1 MLPILEEKIENFN
14 RRFGIN
20 LSLLIA
26 LCLVAQHSFLVKFAS
41 IALLVLLN
49 LGSFKKL
56 NRREIPL
63 FYALIAG
70 LEVLKFIFLN
80 EQYNL
85 PHFLQFSMGMIY
97 WVSAFLLCWLI
108 SYNVKQHGKVPRTLQ
123 VVALL
128 NLLFTLFQ
136 FIRICVIENTIN
148 PFNSGHNHPYGIS
161 TGDLLSGLFHGV
173 HLTNAFVSLF
183 LCLYFI
189 YNKNH
194 LYTFFTLLCLL
205 LTGNNYATL
214 VFALGAGI
222 LFITAGGKERRIGI
236 GAAALFTILFYVIIT
251 PLNAEYMLEKV
262 AHISATLPNSRRV
275 LEKEDAQKAN
285 GEFEIAVA
293 DTSSPYDIE
302 AKDAK
307 KVLVYGTGADSL
319 FNFVA
324 QSGKVR
330 SYYQT
335 KKFLLSSPVH
345 FLFGAGM
352 GGFSSKL
359 AFNSSGV
366 MEGSSLSKLLPKYET
381 SYFKNNHKALYSFL
395 KTQHIMFHSESN
407 RPFSV
412 YNQLLGEYGLVG
424 FLLFILSYLWYFMKR
439 LNRRRFALPILVTLL
454 VLLNIDYLFESLS
467 VLLFVETLLFLDL
480 KESDDVAKS

>member
-1 MLPILEEKIENFN
+1 MLALLEEKIENFN
-14 RRFGIN
+14 KRFGIN

-26 LCLVAQHSFLVKFAS
+26 LCLVSQHSFLIKFAS
-41 IALLVLLN
+41 IALLVFLN
-49 LGSFKKL
+49 LGSFKKF
-56 NRREIPL
+56 NWREIPL
-63 FYALIAG
+63 FYVLIAG

-97 WVSAFLLCWLI
+97 WISAFLLCWLI
-108 SYNVKQHGKVPRTLQ
+108 SYNVKHHGKVPKTLQ
-123 VVALL
+123 VVASL

-136 FIRICVIENTIN
+136 FIRICVIESTIN

-194 LYTFFTLLCLL
+194 LYTFITLLCLL

-236 GAAALFTILFYVIIT
+236 GAAALFTILFYVFIT

-285 GEFEIAVA
+285 GAFEIALA
-293 DTSSPYDIE
+293 DTSSPYDI
-302 AKDAK
+302 DAK
-307 KVLVYGTGADSL
+307 GARKIHVYGTGADSL
-319 FNFVA
+319 FNFVV

-335 KKFLLSSPVH
+335 RKFLQSSPVH
-345 FLFGAGM
+345 FLFGAGI

-366 MEGSSLSKLLPKYET
+366 MEGSSLSKFLPKYET

-412 YNQLLGEYGLVG
+412 YNQLLGEYGFVG
-424 FLLFILSYLWYFMKR
+424 FLLFLLSYLWYFMKR
-439 LNRRRFALPILVTLL
+439 LNRRRFGLPILITLL

-467 VLLFVETLLFLDL
+467 VLLFFETLLFLDI
-480 KESDDVAKS
+480 KESDDAAKS